1 MGVTHSE
8 EIHCAWSWF
17 AVVNPLVAHAFLQY
31 YVLGWDIYLLIIK
44 VKKYNWIFQILF
56 IYLFLF
62 FYYYFIAGEPV
73 YRLLEARVCRF
84 LAEVLLRQAGK
95 FNLKDFLSSWQQSV
109 PEG

>member
-1 MGVTHSE
+1 MLL
-8 EIHCAWSWF
+8 IHF
-17 AVVNPLVAHAFLQY
+17 ILVSFIYDWEWGHL
-31 YVLGWDIYLLIIK
+31 LCLTKCSSPDIY
-44 VKKYNWIFQILF
+44 V
-56 IYLFLF
+56 
-62 FYYYFIAGEPV
+62 AGEPL

>member
-1 MGVTHSE
+1 M
-8 EIHCAWSWF
+8 
-17 AVVNPLVAHAFLQY
+17 
-31 YVLGWDIYLLIIK
+31 
-44 VKKYNWIFQILF
+44 
-56 IYLFLF
+56 F
-62 FYYYFIAGEPV
+62 FYFILGEPV